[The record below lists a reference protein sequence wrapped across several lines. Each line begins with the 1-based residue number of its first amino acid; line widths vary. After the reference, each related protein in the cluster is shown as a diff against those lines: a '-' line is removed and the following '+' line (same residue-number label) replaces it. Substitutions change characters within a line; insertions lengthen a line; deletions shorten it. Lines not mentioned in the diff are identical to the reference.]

1 MFINNINTIV
11 ILRSVQLIKMDK
23 LSVNILVRQEKIGNK
38 NFFIVNNEELG
49 VSDFGEDLNLA
60 LANFRKSLKMF
71 LDAYPQKRKTLIAQ
85 EKQPLLLSKVFL

>member
-1 MFINNINTIV
+1 
-11 ILRSVQLIKMDK
+11 MDK

-60 LANFRKSLKMF
+60 IGNFKKSLKMF
-71 LDAYPQKRKTLIAQ
+71 LDVYPQKRKELIAQ